1 MILGLNKLDPSN
13 EEVMK
18 SLGFYSPEQSL
29 EQIKSIQAPRRTF
42 SMLSN
47 VLSNGRVLTVLLPL
61 FH

>member
-1 MILGLNKLDPSN
+1 MTLGLNKLDPSN

-29 EQIKSIQAPRRTF
+29 EQIKSVQAPRRTF
-42 SMLSN
+42 SVLSN
-47 VLSNGRVLTVLLPL
+47 VLSNGRVLTVLFPL

>member
-18 SLGFYSPEQSL
+18 SLGFYSPEQPL
-29 EQIKSIQAPRRTF
+29 AQIKSLQAPRRTF

-47 VLSNGRVLTVLLPL
+47 VLSSGRVLTVLLPL